1 MRRIFLGAVA
11 VVALFGVAAAAWV
24 LAGERL
30 ALFFDR
36 FTTLRLESLPMRPLS
51 AHNGEEGTY
60 YPAMFLIGQ
69 REVAAANLPEYKAFP
84 LTLREDQ
91 GQLELVTGGKSF
103 RLGPLLATTRDDVG
117 RAIFSF
123 EPEPQ
128 DKASFTLEKS
138 LITWPTPLET
148 NFMSGGPVASWRRF
162 LTYRLVWRKQSGAE
176 LEMVWRYR
184 QDFIAHRGWIDVF
197 SGVGSAGLI
206 KVRMEPAGAERH
218 RR

>member
-1 MRRIFLGAVA
+1 MRRIFLGTVA
-11 VVALFGVAAAAWV
+11 VLALIGVVAAAWV

-36 FTTLRLESLPMRPLS
+36 FTTVRLESLPMRPLS

-60 YPAMFLIGQ
+60 YPGVFRIGKVELAIAQ
-69 REVAAANLPEYKAFP
+69 TPDYRAFP
-84 LTLREDQ
+84 LTLREVE
-91 GQLELVTGGKSF
+91 GNQLELVTGGKSF

-117 RAIFSF
+117 RVIFSF

-184 QDFIAHRGWIDVF
+184 QDFIAPRGWIDVF

-206 KVRMEPAGAERH
+206 KVKM
-218 RR
+218 